1 MIRKS
6 FFATLAVAALCMF
19 ATPAQAQFKKLGKTL
34 GKAAQEKG
42 SEMAL
47 EMGATK
53 GSVKIIEFMDQN
65 NTIAAEGSEY
75 AKRLKTI
82 VGDKFT
88 TIGDKSL
95 DIKVYENDEA
105 NIIALHNGSIRIYSG
120 MLDLLNDDEV
130 KALLALQ
137 AAQIETGN
145 VKDNLLKVAL
155 GENAKDA
162 GAAQV
167 EKMLAGGDDKIGS
180 LVNELV
186 QCSYTAEQNEK
197 ADKLAKA
204 FLGRQGGSEA
214 AYSALL
220 SKIDTLGQVDLEA
233 DDLDEGDET
242 VIKAMAASKFVT
254 ANKLR

>member
-1 MIRKS
+1 MIKKS

-19 ATPAQAQFKKLGKTL
+19 ATPAQAQFKKLGKTI
-34 GKAAQEKG
+34 GKAAKEKATEAG
-42 SEMAL
+42 L

-53 GSVKIIEFMDQN
+53 GSEKIIEFMDQN
-65 NTIAAEGSEY
+65 NTIAAEGSDY

-88 TIGDKSL
+88 TIGDKTL
-95 DIKVYENDEA
+95 DIKVYENEEA

-120 MLDLLNDDEV
+120 MLDLLDDNEA

-155 GENAKDA
+155 GENAQNA
-162 GAAQV
+162 GAAQI

-186 QCSYTAEQNEK
+186 QLPYTKEQNEA

-204 FLGRQGGSEA
+204 FLGRQGGSED

-220 SKIDTLGQVDLEA
+220 SKIDTLGQIDLEA
-233 DDLDEGDET
+233 DDLDEGDAT

-254 ANKLR
+254 ANKVR